1 MVELFGIFW
10 LTRLTSRLA
19 VGKGYSKWYAAY
31 VPAMWVATEFMAM
44 FIVMMLAPD
53 TNLYLVMLAG
63 VLGGMVGGSTVYWS
77 MRARPLQGERAQ
89 IDAAART
96 VAPGSKAAVAASP
109 APASAQANGGQAL
122 SGYCEECGENTWLTP
137 EGACE
142 KGHSADSISGV
153 YWALRRD

>member
-1 MVELFGIFW
+1 MAELLGIFW

-31 VPAMWVATEFMAM
+31 VPVMWVATEFMAM

-63 VLGGMVGGSTVYWS
+63 VLGGVVGGSTVYWS
-77 MRARPLQGERAQ
+77 MRVRPPQGENARVPVTRTGS
-89 IDAAART
+89 DSRAAAS
-96 VAPGSKAAVAASP
+96 APP
-109 APASAQANGGQAL
+109 APIPAQVNGGQAL
-122 SGYCEECGENTWLTP
+122 SGYCEECGANTWLTP
-137 EGACE
+137 EGECE